1 MSRSLKGNG
10 GSTVAKII
18 IELDTNEDR
27 KLIEL
32 IHRLIELLE
41 KVEQADTE

>member
-1 MSRSLKGNG
+1 
-10 GSTVAKII
+10 VAKIT

-32 IHRLIELLE
+32 IERLIELLE
-41 KVEQADTE
+41 KVGQADQ

>member
-1 MSRSLKGNG
+1 MSLSLKGNG

-32 IHRLIELLE
+32 IERLIELLE
-41 KVEQADTE
+41 KVGQADQ